1 MAVIINGD
9 TGIDKITDGSVVA
22 ADIGAGEVT
31 QAKLASG
38 VAGNGPAFH
47 ASSNVG
53 QTINNATD
61 TKVQINV
68 ESFDTDSCFDNSTN
82 YRFTPTVAGYYQVN
96 GNVIYAGGTTGGNV
110 FARIHKNGSTYVLG
124 GLGNT
129 GLTGVGASAHVSAL
143 VYMNGTTDYLE
154 LYTSQFFGV
163 SKALQTGSD
172 SVYFDAHLVRAA

>member
-1 MAVIINGD
+1 M
-9 TGIDKITDGSVVA
+9 
-22 ADIGAGEVT
+22 
-31 QAKLASG
+31 LATG
-38 VAGNGPAFH
+38 VAGTGPAFH

-68 ESFDTDSCFDNSTN
+68 ELFDTDNCFDPTTN

-96 GNVIYAGGTTGGNV
+96 GNVIYAGGATGGNV
-110 FARIHKNGSTYVLG
+110 FARIHKNGSTYALG

-129 GLTGVGASAHVSAL
+129 GAVGVGAAAHVSAL
-143 VYMNGTTDYLE
+143 VDMNGTTDYLE
-154 LYTSQFFGV
+154 LYTSQFFGT

-172 SVYFDAHLVRAA
+172 SVYFDAHLVRSA